1 VRSPGANEL
10 APVAI
15 FAYRRP
21 HHTRQLIESLRTNDS
36 YANSPLFV
44 FCDGARGEADRDA
57 VAQTRAIVRELVG
70 SRGEILEYETNRGLA
85 RSILAG
91 VTELCSRYGQVIVL
105 EDDLVLHSGCLDFLN
120 ASLRHYV
127 DDDRVCHVNAYR
139 YPLPPVSAPYFSR
152 LTSSWGWA
160 TWQRAWAHFEP
171 DAAKLQSR
179 IRSARLASALDFGGA
194 FPYFRMLQNQAM
206 GQIDSWA
213 IRWYASNLL
222 RGAVAICPNVS
233 QVNCRGFDNTGVHC
247 GVTSQYEVDIGNASL
262 DWPIEISEDIFNYR
276 QMQIFLRSTRR
287 TFPQRVV
294 SKLRQL
300 LSAD

>member
-1 VRSPGANEL
+1 MSPRANKL

-21 HHTRQLIESLRTNDS
+21 LHTRRLIESLMTNNS
-36 YANSPLFV
+36 YADSPIFV
-44 FCDGARGEADRDA
+44 FCDGARGEADGDA
-57 VAQTRAIVRELVG
+57 VAQTRSTVRDLIG
-70 SRGEILEYETNRGLA
+70 SRAEILESDSNKGLA
-85 RSILAG
+85 RSITAG
-91 VTELCSRYGQVIVL
+91 VTELCNRFGQVIVL

-127 DDDRVCHVNAYR
+127 DDERVCHVNAYR
-139 YPLPPVSAPYFSR
+139 YPLPASAAPCFSR

-160 TWQRAWAHFEP
+160 TWQRAWADFEP
-171 DAAKLQSR
+171 DAVKLRSR
-179 IRSARLASALDFGGA
+179 IRSAGLRSHLDFGGA
-194 FPYFRMLQNQAM
+194 FPYFRMLQNQAV

-213 IRWYASNLL
+213 IRWYASSVLL
-222 RGAVAICPNVS
+222 GRLAICPNVS

-247 GVTSQYEVDIGNASL
+247 GVTSTYEVEVGDASL
-262 DWPIEISEDIFNYR
+262 DWPIEISEDVSNYR
-276 QMQIFLRSTRR
+276 QMQTFFRSTKR
-287 TFPQRVV
+287 TYQQRVV